1 MPAYLTYRL
10 CYLSSH
16 CMDVENENLN
26 KYALFLRPD
35 NASIV
40 SSLNISVH
48 VTIDEVTYARCTG
61 N

>member
-1 MPAYLTYRL
+1 
-10 CYLSSH
+10 
-16 CMDVENENLN
+16 MDVENENLN